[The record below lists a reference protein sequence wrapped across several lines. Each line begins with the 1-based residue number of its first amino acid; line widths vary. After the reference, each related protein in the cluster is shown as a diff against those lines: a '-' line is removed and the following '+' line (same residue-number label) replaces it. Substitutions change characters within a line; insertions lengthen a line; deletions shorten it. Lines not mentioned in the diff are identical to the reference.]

1 MGRQRF
7 SAEATLEATSN
18 PDIGELATTVR
29 RGAAVSA
36 VTLGLVQIVS
46 LVQTLIL
53 ARLLSPEEIG
63 LFAAGTVLSGF
74 LIGFSE
80 GGLRG
85 ALIQREDRVTDAA
98 DTVFWVTA
106 ASGALLAVASLL
118 VSPLVGNFFQDDTA
132 GVIAAVS
139 SGTLLMHALTNVPDG
154 LMQRRFNFKRRLI
167 IEPSRVLA
175 YAVVSVSLAATGYG
189 VWALVIANYAGLTVW
204 LVGTWWL
211 ARWRPGVGRPTYR
224 LWRDMAKFAAPLLA
238 EGMVGRIRTGAET
251 SLVGR
256 TLQADTLGQY
266 RYGQRLSMIPALA
279 IVQIGSYVLFPAFS
293 RVAGEPE
300 RLKAAFLRSLQWI
313 WVASIP
319 IAGLTLAVG
328 EPAVVL
334 LLGEEWRGAGLAVM
348 AMSGYG
354 VGVALQASG
363 SEVIKASGR
372 SSLLNWTTVTS
383 LVVGIGLL
391 AALLPLGLLGVGLAI
406 SISEIV
412 IGIVL
417 LVLVRRVVPFSAGR
431 MAWLLTP
438 PTIAAGVAMV
448 AVGALERLVIRADT
462 HGTFLGIVLLVVE
475 SLAYLVVYLG
485 VLGLIAP
492 SMRRTLVAA
501 VRTQLAKRRGKS
513 ADTDA
518 DADTDDDY
526 DMEATTY
533 FRLPGDLDDTMQF
546 SAVVVR
552 RRPPPP
558 GGPVPMGAGGMRPP
572 PPGMPP
578 PGMRPPPGGPGMPP
592 PGPGRAAPPW
602 YPGNGMAPG
611 NGVGPRPGTRPPP
624 GSGVRPPAGDGMAPP
639 PGGMRPVPPGRP
651 QPGPYPG
658 SGPVP
663 GRLPGP
669 PAPLPPRRPPN
680 GAGPVRGPV
689 PPGTAA
695 PRGGPPGPRPPGGMP
710 VPPGPRPPVPPGAGR
725 PVDGRPPAGAPP
737 NRVPSTGAPQH
748 GVPTNRSPSTGT
760 PRNGAPQNGDPRNRA
775 ASNGARPGGASVTG
789 PRSGDPANGART
801 NGAPTNGAPTN
812 GAPASAQPTPGTRT
826 SRDPAH
832 PDPARRD
839 PADRSQGGP
848 APSRAD
854 ALPHRGGTD
863 GGDADR
869 PRPRPRPRPHADGN
883 GGHGS
888 VDEPTETAQ
897 AVQPRGTDEPS
908 PHSRS

>member
-1 MGRQRF
+1 MRRRRF

-18 PDIGELATTVR
+18 PDIGELSTTVR

-118 VSPLVGNFFQDDTA
+118 VSPLVGDFFQDDTA

-224 LWRDMAKFAAPLLA
+224 LWRDMARFAAPLLA

-293 RVAGEPE
+293 RVAGDPE

-412 IGIVL
+412 IGVVL

-448 AVGALERLVIRADT
+448 AIGALERQVLRADT
-462 HGTFLGIVLLVVE
+462 HGTFLGILLLFVE
-475 SLAYLVVYLG
+475 SLAYLVVYLL
-485 VLGLIAP
+485 VLGVIAP
-492 SMRRTLVAA
+492 SMRRALVAA
-501 VRTQLAKRRGKS
+501 VRTRLAKRRRGAAVS
-513 ADTDA
+513 DDTEEI
-518 DADTDDDY
+518 TDHRY
-526 DMEATTY
+526 DMDAATTY

-546 SAVVVR
+546 SVVR
-552 RRPPPP
+552 RRAPAPSG
-558 GGPVPMGAGGMRPP
+558 GGPRPDGVPGPAWTNGMRPP
-572 PPGMPP
+572 PPGGMPP
-578 PGMRPPPGGPGMPP
+578 RPPIRPGMRPPPGGPHRGG
-592 PGPGRAAPPW
+592 GP
-602 YPGNGMAPG
+602 APG
-611 NGVGPRPGTRPPP
+611 DGRMRPPQ
-624 GSGVRPPAGDGMAPP
+624 
-639 PGGMRPVPPGRP
+639 PGRP
-651 QPGPYPG
+651 QVGPPGPYRGP
-658 SGPVP
+658 GPVP
-663 GRLPGP
+663 GRGPARPPGQ
-669 PAPLPPRRPPN
+669 LPPGFPPN
-680 GAGPVRGPV
+680 GPGPAPGAPPH
-689 PPGTAA
+689 PPGPSA
-695 PRGGPPGPRPPGGMP
+695 PWRAPPPPDRASPGPRPPRPVHRADGGPAAGKPMQP
-710 VPPGPRPPVPPGAGR
+710 DPADGNRHNGRPPNGRPSYGAPGYGPPRNTQPGNGHLFDGNPAGRREADDGPAAGPASGEARPTGPAPTGRAPGAPRPP
-725 PVDGRPPAGAPP
+725 
-737 NRVPSTGAPQH
+737 T
-748 GVPTNRSPSTGT
+748 
-760 PRNGAPQNGDPRNRA
+760 
-775 ASNGARPGGASVTG
+775 
-789 PRSGDPANGART
+789 
-801 NGAPTNGAPTN
+801 
-812 GAPASAQPTPGTRT
+812 PTPWPPPRPE
-826 SRDPAH
+826 R
-832 PDPARRD
+832 
-839 PADRSQGGP
+839 
-848 APSRAD
+848 PS
-854 ALPHRGGTD
+854 
-863 GGDADR
+863 
-869 PRPRPRPRPHADGN
+869 PRPRANGN
-883 GGHGS
+883 GDDEHRS
-888 VDEPTETAQ
+888 VDEPTAATGQ
-897 AVQPRGTDEPS
+897 AASSRGPDRDGDQQADPTPS
-908 PHSRS
+908 PRSRG